1 LRDLTATDRRNPF
14 APYIPVSLRANM
26 FFFKEE
32 ERTINLHPSFFGP
45 NITKYLDDQLL
56 GDVEGTLQGDYF
68 VVCVM
73 QPHEYSDGKIVP
85 GSSFAEFVVH
95 YRAIVWKPF
104 KGEVVCVAQGQS

>member
-1 LRDLTATDRRNPF
+1 
-14 APYIPVSLRANM
+14 M

-104 KGEVVCVAQGQS
+104 KGEVVCLAQGWLYGYN

>member
-1 LRDLTATDRRNPF
+1 
-14 APYIPVSLRANM
+14 M
-26 FFFKEE
+26 FFYKEE

-104 KGEVVCVAQGQS
+104 KGEVVRCMRAENQTQLMHVTGRCASHWSG